1 MLWTNIFAG
10 FGGQGVLLIGQLLAY
25 AGMYEGK
32 NVSWLPSYGPEM
44 RGGTANCSVVVS
56 DDPVASPCINM
67 ANCVIAMNRPSLDKF
82 EDAVQEGG
90 MIFINSSIIDKKSE
104 RSDISAYYV
113 PCNEIADSL
122 NNPKVGNMAMLGA
135 YLEATKAVD
144 SKSVLDALL
153 YKLGEKKAH
162 LIPLNE
168 QAIELGKQSV
178 RDQIK

>member
-56 DDPVASPCINM
+56 DEPVASPVINKCD
-67 ANCVIAMNRPSLDKF
+67 CVIAMNRPSLDKF
-82 EDAVQEGG
+82 EQNVLPGG
-90 MIFINSSIIDKKSE
+90 KLFINSPIIDKKAT
-104 RSDISAYYV
+104 RTDIDVYYV
-113 PCNEIADSL
+113 PCNEIADKL
-122 NNPKVGNMAMLGA
+122 NNPKVANMAMLGA
-135 YLEATKAVD
+135 YLEATKAVQT
-144 SKSVLDALL
+144 KSVLDALL
-153 YKLGEKKAH
+153 YKPGEKKAA

-168 QAIELGKQSV
+168 EAIEAGAASIRK
-178 RDQIK
+178 